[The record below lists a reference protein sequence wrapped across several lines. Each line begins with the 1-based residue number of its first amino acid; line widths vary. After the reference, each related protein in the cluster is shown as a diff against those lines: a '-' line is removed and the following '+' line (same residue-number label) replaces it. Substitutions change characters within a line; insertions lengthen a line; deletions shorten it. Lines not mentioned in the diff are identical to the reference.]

1 MEKEN
6 IISVAN
12 MWNKMTYNILDLRE
26 IPIPEL
32 EEALGNTYEVLYEY
46 QAERNIPK
54 EICQVLLN
62 EDEFMSFLAIVGSN
76 QEELKETARL
86 YQPLYCIIDTMKQK
100 FFSNGFEE
108 VFPMLQ
114 VNLNGTLFELNM
126 DAAFL
131 KNLIEK

>member
-46 QAERNIPK
+46 QAEKNIPK

-100 FFSNGFEE
+100 FFSGDFKEPFS
-108 VFPMLQ
+108 VLQ
-114 VNLNGTLFELNM
+114 VSLNGENFEFNM
-126 DAAFL
+126 DEAFL
-131 KNLIEK
+131 EQLADL

>member
-32 EEALGNTYEVLYEY
+32 EDALGNAYEVLYEY
-46 QAERNIPK
+46 QAEKNIPK

-86 YQPLYCIIDTMKQK
+86 YQPLYCIIDTMKQS
-100 FFSNGFEE
+100 FFSEHFENP
-108 VFPMLQ
+108 FPMLY
-114 VNLNGTLFELNM
+114 VNFNDTFLELNM
-126 DAAFL
+126 EEAFL
-131 KNLIEK
+131 EKLVKV

>member
-32 EEALGNTYEVLYEY
+32 EDALGNTYEVLYEY
-46 QAERNIPK
+46 QAEKNIPK

-62 EDEFMSFLAIVGSN
+62 EDEFMSFLTILSGSP
-76 QEELKETARL
+76 EELTNTARM
-86 YQPLYCIIDTMKQK
+86 YQVLYCIIDTMKQK

-108 VFPMLQ
+108 AFPMLQ
-114 VNLNGTLFELNM
+114 VNLNGTLFELNTEE
-126 DAAFL
+126 AFL
-131 KNLIEK
+131 KQMIE

>member
-12 MWNKMTYNILDLRE
+12 MWNKMTYNILDLIE

-32 EEALGNTYEVLYEY
+32 EDALGNTYEVLYEY
-46 QAERNIPK
+46 QAEKSIPK
-54 EICQVLLN
+54 EICQLLLN
-62 EDEFMSFLAIVGSN
+62 QDEFMSFLAIVGSN

-108 VFPMLQ
+108 AFPMLQ
-114 VNLNGTLFELNM
+114 VNFNDTFLELNM
-126 DAAFL
+126 EEAFL
-131 KNLIEK
+131 EQLADL

>member
-46 QAERNIPK
+46 QAEKNIPK

-62 EDEFMSFLAIVGSN
+62 EDEFMSFLAIMGSN

-100 FFSNGFEE
+100 FFSGDF
-108 VFPMLQ
+108 
-114 VNLNGTLFELNM
+114 
-126 DAAFL
+126 
-131 KNLIEK
+131 K

>member
-1 MEKEN
+1 
-6 IISVAN
+6 

-32 EEALGNTYEVLYEY
+32 EDALGNTYEVLYEY
-46 QAERNIPK
+46 QAEKNIPK

-62 EDEFMSFLAIVGSN
+62 EDEFMSFLTIVGSN
-76 QEELKETARL
+76 QEELQETARL

-100 FFSNGFEE
+100 FFNEGYKEA
-108 VFPMLQ
+108 FPMLQ
-114 VNLNGTLFELNM
+114 VNLNGESFELNM

-131 KNLIEK
+131 EQLADL

>member
-32 EEALGNTYEVLYEY
+32 EDALGNTYEVLYEY
-46 QAERNIPK
+46 QAEKNIPK
-54 EICQVLLN
+54 ELCQLLLN
-62 EDEFMSFLAIVGSN
+62 EDEFMSFLTIVGSN

-108 VFPMLQ
+108 AFPMLQ
-114 VNLNGTLFELNM
+114 VNFNDENFELNM
-126 DAAFL
+126 EEAFL
-131 KNLIEK
+131 KQLIE

>member
-32 EEALGNTYEVLYEY
+32 EDALGNTYEVLYEY
-46 QAERNIPK
+46 QAEKNIPK

-76 QEELKETARL
+76 QDELKETTRL

-108 VFPMLQ
+108 AFPMLQ
-114 VNLNGTLFELNM
+114 VNFNDTFFELNTEE
-126 DAAFL
+126 AFL
-131 KNLIEK
+131 KQMIE